1 MNVSLTLELE
11 QMVNERLATGLYQS
25 ANEVIH
31 EALRL
36 LQERDQLRSEILLG
50 AEQLK
55 QGRYKEYDSV
65 DELIDDIRTRGQ
77 ARLAN
82 NSRTKSHE
90 KGQAI

>member
-1 MNVSLTLELE
+1 MNVPLTLELE
-11 QMVNERLATGLYQS
+11 QMVNERLASGLYHS
-25 ANEVIH
+25 ASEVIH

-50 AEQLK
+50 AGQIK

-77 ARLAN
+77 ARLEGNA
-82 NSRTKSHE
+82 
-90 KGQAI
+90 